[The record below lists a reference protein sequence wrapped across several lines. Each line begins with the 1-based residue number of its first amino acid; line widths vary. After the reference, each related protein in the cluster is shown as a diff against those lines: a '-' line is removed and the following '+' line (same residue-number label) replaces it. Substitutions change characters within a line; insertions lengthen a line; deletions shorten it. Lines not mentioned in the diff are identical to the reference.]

1 MFDAFLDLGVAG
13 YVLKENASAELIAC
27 LKAVAAGDP
36 YVSPSLTRLLLRRRQ
51 AADQLRSER
60 PGIDRLTPAE
70 RRILRLIAEDK
81 TSKEIASHLG
91 VSPNTVDNHRAN
103 ICEKLGLR
111 GTHSLLKFAF
121 DNKSKPQRRV
131 GPGESCQ
138 FPDSSSS
145 HGVGVGIGIGIESL
159 PPLIPTPRDGSTESR
174 PTPQPLQRWGECPH
188 EPLGSPKFEDSSFK
202 PIVRWGETPS
212 SRSKDRSSQVQELKQ
227 AKIGS

>member
-1 MFDAFLDLGVAG
+1 MNTLRLVIADDHPIFRAGLRAVLARSPEIQVVAEAGDGAEALEQVRQFNPDVALVDIDMPRCDGLQFAAAIRDSKLTVKVVVLTAHPQKEMFDAFLDLGVAG
-13 YVLKENASAELIAC
+13 YVLKENASSELIAC

-70 RRILRLIAEDK
+70 RRILRLIADDK
-81 TSKEIASHLG
+81 TSKEIASLLG

-121 DNKSKPQRRV
+121 DNKSKLNA
-131 GPGESCQ
+131 E
-138 FPDSSSS
+138 
-145 HGVGVGIGIGIESL
+145 
-159 PPLIPTPRDGSTESR
+159 
-174 PTPQPLQRWGECPH
+174 
-188 EPLGSPKFEDSSFK
+188 
-202 PIVRWGETPS
+202 
-212 SRSKDRSSQVQELKQ
+212 
-227 AKIGS
+227 

>member
-1 MFDAFLDLGVAG
+1 MNPLRLVIADDHPIFRAGLRAVLARSPEIQVVGEAGDGAEALDQVRQFKPDIAIVDIDMPKCDGLRFAASVRDAQIPVKVVVLTAHPQKEMFDAFLDLGVAG

-27 LKAVAAGDP
+27 LKAVAEGEP

-51 AADQLRSER
+51 AADQLRTER

-81 TSKEIASHLG
+81 TSKEIATQLG

-121 DNKSKPQRRV
+121 DNKSRLNA
-131 GPGESCQ
+131 
-138 FPDSSSS
+138 D
-145 HGVGVGIGIGIESL
+145 
-159 PPLIPTPRDGSTESR
+159 
-174 PTPQPLQRWGECPH
+174 
-188 EPLGSPKFEDSSFK
+188 
-202 PIVRWGETPS
+202 
-212 SRSKDRSSQVQELKQ
+212 
-227 AKIGS
+227 

>member
-1 MFDAFLDLGVAG
+1 MNPLRLVIADDHPIFRAGLRAVLARSPEIQIVGEAGDGAEALDQVRQFKPDIAIVDIDMPKCDGLRFAASVRDAQIPVKVVVLTAHPQKEMFDAFLDLGVAG

-27 LKAVAAGDP
+27 LKAVSEGEP

-51 AADQLRSER
+51 AVDQLRTER

-81 TSKEIASHLG
+81 TSKEIATQLG

-121 DNKSKPQRRV
+121 DNKSRLNA
-131 GPGESCQ
+131 
-138 FPDSSSS
+138 D
-145 HGVGVGIGIGIESL
+145 
-159 PPLIPTPRDGSTESR
+159 
-174 PTPQPLQRWGECPH
+174 
-188 EPLGSPKFEDSSFK
+188 
-202 PIVRWGETPS
+202 
-212 SRSKDRSSQVQELKQ
+212 
-227 AKIGS
+227 

>member
-1 MFDAFLDLGVAG
+1 MNPLRLVIADDHPIFRAGLRAVLARSPEIQVVGEAGDGAEALDQVRQFKPDIAIVDIDMPKCDGLRFAASVRDAQIPVKVVVLTAHPQKEMFDAFLDLGVAG

-27 LKAVAAGDP
+27 LKAVSEGEP

-51 AADQLRSER
+51 AVDQLRTER

-81 TSKEIASHLG
+81 TSKEIATQLG

-121 DNKSKPQRRV
+121 DNKSRLNA
-131 GPGESCQ
+131 
-138 FPDSSSS
+138 D
-145 HGVGVGIGIGIESL
+145 
-159 PPLIPTPRDGSTESR
+159 
-174 PTPQPLQRWGECPH
+174 
-188 EPLGSPKFEDSSFK
+188 
-202 PIVRWGETPS
+202 
-212 SRSKDRSSQVQELKQ
+212 
-227 AKIGS
+227 

>member
-1 MFDAFLDLGVAG
+1 MNPLRLVIADDHPIFRAGLRAVLARSPEIQVVGEAGDRAEALDQVRQFKPDIAIVDIDMPKCDGLRFAASVRDAQIPVKVVVLTAHPQKEMFDAFLDLGVAG

-27 LKAVAAGDP
+27 LKAVSEGEP

-51 AADQLRSER
+51 AADQLRTER

-81 TSKEIASHLG
+81 TSKEIATQLG

-121 DNKSKPQRRV
+121 DNKSRLNA
-131 GPGESCQ
+131 
-138 FPDSSSS
+138 D
-145 HGVGVGIGIGIESL
+145 
-159 PPLIPTPRDGSTESR
+159 
-174 PTPQPLQRWGECPH
+174 
-188 EPLGSPKFEDSSFK
+188 
-202 PIVRWGETPS
+202 
-212 SRSKDRSSQVQELKQ
+212 
-227 AKIGS
+227 

>member
-1 MFDAFLDLGVAG
+1 MNPLRLVIADDHPIFRAGLRAVLARSPEIQVVAEAGDGAEALDQVRQFKPDIAIVDIDMPKCDGLRFAASVRDAQIPVKVVVLTAHPQKEMFDAFLDLGVAG

-27 LKAVAAGDP
+27 LKAVAEGEP

-51 AADQLRSER
+51 AADQLRTER

-81 TSKEIASHLG
+81 TSKEIATQLG

-121 DNKSKPQRRV
+121 DNKSRLNA
-131 GPGESCQ
+131 
-138 FPDSSSS
+138 D
-145 HGVGVGIGIGIESL
+145 
-159 PPLIPTPRDGSTESR
+159 
-174 PTPQPLQRWGECPH
+174 
-188 EPLGSPKFEDSSFK
+188 
-202 PIVRWGETPS
+202 
-212 SRSKDRSSQVQELKQ
+212 
-227 AKIGS
+227 

>member
-1 MFDAFLDLGVAG
+1 MNPLRLVIADDHPIFRAGLRAVLARSPEIQVVAEAGDGAEALDQVRQFKPDIAIVDIDMPKCDGLRFAASVRDAQIPVKVVVLTAHPQKEMFDAFLDLGVAG

-27 LKAVAAGDP
+27 LKAVSEGEP

-51 AADQLRSER
+51 AADQLRTER

-81 TSKEIASHLG
+81 TSKEIATQLG

-121 DNKSKPQRRV
+121 DNKSRLNA
-131 GPGESCQ
+131 
-138 FPDSSSS
+138 D
-145 HGVGVGIGIGIESL
+145 
-159 PPLIPTPRDGSTESR
+159 
-174 PTPQPLQRWGECPH
+174 
-188 EPLGSPKFEDSSFK
+188 
-202 PIVRWGETPS
+202 
-212 SRSKDRSSQVQELKQ
+212 
-227 AKIGS
+227 

>member
-1 MFDAFLDLGVAG
+1 MNPLRLVIADDHPIFRAGLRAVLARSPEIQVVGEAGDGAEALDQVRQFKPDIAIVDIDMPKCDGLRFAASVRDAQIPVKVVVLTAHPQKEMFDAFLDLGVAG

-27 LKAVAAGDP
+27 LKAVSEGEP

-51 AADQLRSER
+51 AADQLRTER

-81 TSKEIASHLG
+81 TSKEIATQLG

-121 DNKSKPQRRV
+121 DNKSRLNA
-131 GPGESCQ
+131 E
-138 FPDSSSS
+138 
-145 HGVGVGIGIGIESL
+145 
-159 PPLIPTPRDGSTESR
+159 
-174 PTPQPLQRWGECPH
+174 
-188 EPLGSPKFEDSSFK
+188 
-202 PIVRWGETPS
+202 
-212 SRSKDRSSQVQELKQ
+212 
-227 AKIGS
+227 

>member
-1 MFDAFLDLGVAG
+1 MSTLRLVIADDHPIFRAGLRAVLARSPEIQVVAEAGDGAEALEQVRQFNPDVALVDIDMPRCDGLQFAAAIRDSKLAVKVVVLTAHPQKEMFDAFLDLGVAG
-13 YVLKENASAELIAC
+13 YVLKENASSELIAC

-70 RRILRLIAEDK
+70 RRILRLIADDK
-81 TSKEIASHLG
+81 TSKEIASLLG

-121 DNKSKPQRRV
+121 DNKSKLNT
-131 GPGESCQ
+131 
-138 FPDSSSS
+138 D
-145 HGVGVGIGIGIESL
+145 
-159 PPLIPTPRDGSTESR
+159 
-174 PTPQPLQRWGECPH
+174 
-188 EPLGSPKFEDSSFK
+188 
-202 PIVRWGETPS
+202 
-212 SRSKDRSSQVQELKQ
+212 
-227 AKIGS
+227 

>member
-1 MFDAFLDLGVAG
+1 MNSLRLVIADDHPIFRAGLRAVLARSPEIQVVAEAGDGAEALEQVRQFNPDVALVDIDMPRCDGLQFAAAIRDSKLAVKVVVLTAHPQKEMFDAFLDLGVAG
-13 YVLKENASAELIAC
+13 YVLKENASSELIAC

-70 RRILRLIAEDK
+70 RRILRLIADDK
-81 TSKEIASHLG
+81 TSKEIASLLN

-121 DNKSKPQRRV
+121 ENKSK
-131 GPGESCQ
+131 
-138 FPDSSSS
+138 
-145 HGVGVGIGIGIESL
+145 L
-159 PPLIPTPRDGSTESR
+159 NTE
-174 PTPQPLQRWGECPH
+174 
-188 EPLGSPKFEDSSFK
+188 
-202 PIVRWGETPS
+202 
-212 SRSKDRSSQVQELKQ
+212 
-227 AKIGS
+227 

>member
-1 MFDAFLDLGVAG
+1 MNTLRLVIADDHPIFRAGLRAVLARSPEIQVVAEAGDGAEALEQVRQFNPDVALVDIDMPRCDGLQFAAAIRDSKLAVKVVVLTAHPQKEMFDAFLDLGVAG
-13 YVLKENASAELIAC
+13 YVLKENASSELIAC

-70 RRILRLIAEDK
+70 RRILRLIADDK

-121 DNKSKPQRRV
+121 DNKSKLNA
-131 GPGESCQ
+131 E
-138 FPDSSSS
+138 
-145 HGVGVGIGIGIESL
+145 
-159 PPLIPTPRDGSTESR
+159 
-174 PTPQPLQRWGECPH
+174 
-188 EPLGSPKFEDSSFK
+188 
-202 PIVRWGETPS
+202 
-212 SRSKDRSSQVQELKQ
+212 
-227 AKIGS
+227 

>member
-1 MFDAFLDLGVAG
+1 MNPLRLVIADDHPIFRAGLRAVLARSPEIQVVGEAGDGAEALDQVRQFKPDIAIVDIDMPKCDGLRFAASVRDAQIPVKVVVLTAHPQKEMFDAFLDLGVAG

-27 LKAVAAGDP
+27 LKAVSEGEP

-51 AADQLRSER
+51 AADQLRTER

-81 TSKEIASHLG
+81 TSKEIATQLG

-121 DNKSKPQRRV
+121 DNKSRLNA
-131 GPGESCQ
+131 
-138 FPDSSSS
+138 D
-145 HGVGVGIGIGIESL
+145 
-159 PPLIPTPRDGSTESR
+159 
-174 PTPQPLQRWGECPH
+174 
-188 EPLGSPKFEDSSFK
+188 
-202 PIVRWGETPS
+202 
-212 SRSKDRSSQVQELKQ
+212 
-227 AKIGS
+227 

>member
-1 MFDAFLDLGVAG
+1 MNPLRIVIADDHPIFRAGLRAVLARSPEIQVVGEAGDGAEALDQVRQFKPDIAIVDIDMPKCDGLRFAASVRDAQIPVKVVVLTAHPQKEMFDAFLDLGVAG

-27 LKAVAAGDP
+27 LKAVSEGEP

-51 AADQLRSER
+51 AADQLRTER

-81 TSKEIASHLG
+81 TSKEIATQLG

-121 DNKSKPQRRV
+121 DNKSRLNA
-131 GPGESCQ
+131 
-138 FPDSSSS
+138 D
-145 HGVGVGIGIGIESL
+145 
-159 PPLIPTPRDGSTESR
+159 
-174 PTPQPLQRWGECPH
+174 
-188 EPLGSPKFEDSSFK
+188 
-202 PIVRWGETPS
+202 
-212 SRSKDRSSQVQELKQ
+212 
-227 AKIGS
+227 

>member
-1 MFDAFLDLGVAG
+1 MNPLRLVIADDHPIFRAGLRAVLARSPEIQVVGEAGDGAEALDQVRHFKPDIAIVDIDMPKCDGLRFAASVRDAQIPVKVVVLTAHPQKEMFDAFLDLGVAG

-27 LKAVAAGDP
+27 LKAVSEGEP

-51 AADQLRSER
+51 AADQLRTER

-81 TSKEIASHLG
+81 TSKEIATQLG

-121 DNKSKPQRRV
+121 DNKSRLNA
-131 GPGESCQ
+131 
-138 FPDSSSS
+138 D
-145 HGVGVGIGIGIESL
+145 
-159 PPLIPTPRDGSTESR
+159 
-174 PTPQPLQRWGECPH
+174 
-188 EPLGSPKFEDSSFK
+188 
-202 PIVRWGETPS
+202 
-212 SRSKDRSSQVQELKQ
+212 
-227 AKIGS
+227 